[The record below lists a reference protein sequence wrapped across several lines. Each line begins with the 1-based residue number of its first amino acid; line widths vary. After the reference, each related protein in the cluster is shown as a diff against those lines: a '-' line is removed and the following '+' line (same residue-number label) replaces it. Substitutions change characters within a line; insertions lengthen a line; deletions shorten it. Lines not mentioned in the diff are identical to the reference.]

1 MQRQS
6 TDSIARAADL
16 SRPIMSEAPNPPASS
31 VPPESNLAAEIYH
44 SIASTATDQNV
55 LMSPL
60 LLEAS
65 LALLYLGSDGATAE
79 EFQKLLRL
87 TQRFPSNAK
96 MANYYAAELANV
108 TRDADTHV
116 ELQNRLLIQP
126 NPESSPGGIAED
138 FQKIA
143 QTYFHVTAECINMEQ
158 TEKLRRH
165 VSEQILAAVGGG
177 NWQSTLVDS
186 GHAAKLLLLLAA
198 NLQSKWFLPF
208 SAYRTGLYE
217 FHSNKGETSKSVAM
231 LFDDDMFVKYAEL
244 RELNARAIELP
255 YEHAEELSMLLIL
268 PNQREGLAKLEGQLR
283 GIDLGALQQC
293 MQMEGVQVLLPKF
306 SIDFECS
313 LRQPLKQLGFEEIF
327 SASANFKHVHPSGN
341 LPVADVLQKLRIN
354 LNESG
359 SGSEPPRAAAEYKP
373 IVISNSSRQKFF
385 RADHPFFFAIRSE
398 NVTYLMG
405 HVVEF

>member
-1 MQRQS
+1 
-6 TDSIARAADL
+6 
-16 SRPIMSEAPNPPASS
+16 MSEVPNSTIPAP
-31 VPPESNLAAEIYH
+31 ETKLGAEIFH
-44 SIASTATDQNV
+44 SISSSFADQNV
-55 LMSPL
+55 VISPL
-60 LLEAS
+60 LLEAT

-79 EFQKLLRL
+79 ELQKLLRL
-87 TQRFPSNAK
+87 KERIPSNAK
-96 MANYYAAELANV
+96 MANFFASELANITGDPD
-108 TRDADTHV
+108 TRIQLRNH
-116 ELQNRLLIQP
+116 LLVQP
-126 NPESSPGGIAED
+126 TSGAGSGIAED

-143 QTYFHVTAECINMEQ
+143 QTYFHATAESIDLEQ

-165 VSEQILAAVGGG
+165 ITEHILSAVGGG
-177 NWQSTLVDS
+177 SWQQLQIEGSPL
-186 GHAAKLLLLLAA
+186 AKILLLLAA
-198 NLQSKWFLPF
+198 NLHSKWFLPF

-217 FHSNKGETSKSVAM
+217 FHSGCNPEQAKSVAM
-231 LFDDDMFVKYAEL
+231 LFDDDMFVKFAEL
-244 RELNARAIELP
+244 RDLNARAIELP

-268 PNQREGLAKLEGQLR
+268 PNQRDGLPELEKQLR
-283 GIDLGALQQC
+283 SQDLGELQQR

-313 LRQPLKQLGFEEIF
+313 LRQPLKQLGFEHIF
-327 SASANFKHVHPSGN
+327 SASADFKHLHPSGS

-359 SGSEPPRAAAEYKP
+359 SGSEQPRVAAGIPTLFISFKQIKTSGLLSEYKP

-405 HVVEF
+405 HVVGF

>member
-1 MQRQS
+1 
-6 TDSIARAADL
+6 
-16 SRPIMSEAPNPPASS
+16 MSEVANPTPSNAPD
-31 VPPESNLAAEIYH
+31 ESTISAGIYH
-44 SIASTATDQNV
+44 NIATSFTDQNV
-55 LMSPL
+55 VISPL
-60 LLEAS
+60 LLEATLS
-65 LALLYLGSDGATAE
+65 LLYLGSDGATAE
-79 EFQKLLRL
+79 ELQKLLRL
-87 TQRFPSNAK
+87 KQRFPSNAK
-96 MANYYAAELANV
+96 MANFYAAELGNITV
-108 TRDADTHV
+108 DEDTRL
-116 ELQNRLLIQP
+116 ELQNRLMLQP
-126 NPESSPGGIAED
+126 LPGSESGIADD

-143 QTYFHVTAECINMEQ
+143 QTYFHTTAECVDLEQ

-165 VSEQILAAVGGG
+165 ISEQILASVGGG
-177 NWQSTLVDS
+177 SWDQINLEGT
-186 GHAAKLLLLLAA
+186 APAKTLLLLAA
-198 NLQSKWFLPF
+198 NLRSKWFLPF

-217 FHSNKGETSKSVAM
+217 FHSGSQVKSVPM

-244 RELNARAIELP
+244 RDVDARAIELP

-268 PNQREGLAKLEGQLR
+268 PNQRDGLQELEKQLR
-283 GIDLGALQQC
+283 GLDLGALQQR

-327 SASANFKHVHPSGN
+327 AASANYKHLHPSGS
-341 LPVADVLQKLRIN
+341 LPVVDVLQKLRIN

-359 SGSEPPRAAAEYKP
+359 SGPELTRVAAEYKP

>member
-1 MQRQS
+1 
-6 TDSIARAADL
+6 
-16 SRPIMSEAPNPPASS
+16 MSEAANPTPYDCHIGAG
-31 VPPESNLAAEIYH
+31 IYH
-44 SIASTATDQNV
+44 SIATSFADQNV
-55 LMSPL
+55 VVSPL
-60 LLEAS
+60 LLEATLS
-65 LALLYLGSDGATAE
+65 LLFLGSDGATAE
-79 EFQKLLRL
+79 ELQKQLRL
-87 TQRFPSNAK
+87 KQRFPSNAK
-96 MANYYAAELANV
+96 MANFYAAELANI
-108 TRDADTHV
+108 TADADTFLQ
-116 ELQNRLLIQP
+116 LQNRLMLGA
-126 NPESSPGGIAED
+126 ESGVADD

-143 QTYFHVTAECINMEQ
+143 QTYFHATAECVDLEQ

-165 VSEQILAAVGGG
+165 ISEQILASVGGG
-177 NWQSTLVDS
+177 SWKDIHVAGGSP
-186 GHAAKLLLLLAA
+186 AKTLLLLLAA

-217 FHSNKGETSKSVAM
+217 FHSGSQVKSVPM
-231 LFDDDMFVKYAEL
+231 LFDDDMFVKFAEL
-244 RELNARAIELP
+244 RDLDARAIELP

-268 PNQREGLAKLEGQLR
+268 PNQRGGLQELEKQLHDL
-283 GIDLGALQQC
+283 DLGALQQR

-327 SASANFKHVHPSGN
+327 AASANFKHLHASAN
-341 LPVADVLQKLRIN
+341 LPIADVLQKLRIN

-359 SGSEPPRAAAEYKP
+359 SGPELPKNATEYKP

>member
-1 MQRQS
+1 MS
-6 TDSIARAADL
+6 ESSNPVPSIA
-16 SRPIMSEAPNPPASS
+16 
-31 VPPESNLAAEIYH
+31 VYQSNISAGIYH
-44 SIASTATDQNV
+44 NIATSFIDQNV
-55 LMSPL
+55 VVSPL
-60 LLEAS
+60 LLEATLS
-65 LALLYLGSDGATAE
+65 LLYLGSDGATAE
-79 EFQKLLRL
+79 ELQKLLRL
-87 TQRFPSNAK
+87 KERFPSNAK
-96 MANYYAAELANV
+96 MANFYASELANI
-108 TRDADTHV
+108 TSDPDTSLK
-116 ELQNRLLIQP
+116 LQNRLMLQP
-126 NPESSPGGIAED
+126 LPVSESGIADD

-143 QTYFHVTAECINMEQ
+143 QTYFHATAECVDLGQ

-165 VSEQILAAVGGG
+165 INEQILASVGGG
-177 NWQSTLVDS
+177 SWDQIQLESSPASKT
-186 GHAAKLLLLLAA
+186 LLLLAA

-217 FHSNKGETSKSVAM
+217 FHSGSQVKSVPM
-231 LFDDDMFVKYAEL
+231 LFDDDMFVKFAEL
-244 RELNARAIELP
+244 RDLDARAIELP

-268 PNQREGLAKLEGQLR
+268 PNQRNGLQELEKQLR
-283 GIDLGALQQC
+283 GQDLGALQQR

-327 SASANFKHVHPSGN
+327 AASANFKHLHPSGS
-341 LPVADVLQKLRIN
+341 LPVVDVLQKLRIN

-359 SGSEPPRAAAEYKP
+359 SGPELPRTAAEYKP

>member
-1 MQRQS
+1 MGDVTNPTTTAS
-6 TDSIARAADL
+6 PFESPISAGIFHNIAT
-16 SRPIMSEAPNPPASS
+16 S
-31 VPPESNLAAEIYH
+31 Y
-44 SIASTATDQNV
+44 TDQNV
-55 LMSPL
+55 VISPL
-60 LLEAS
+60 LLEATLS
-65 LALLYLGSDGATAE
+65 LLFLGSDGATAE
-79 EFQKLLRL
+79 ELQKLLRL
-87 TQRFPSNAK
+87 KQRFPSNAK
-96 MANYYAAELANV
+96 MANFYAAELANI
-108 TRDADTHV
+108 TMDADTRLQ
-116 ELQNRLLIQP
+116 LQNRLMLQP
-126 NPESSPGGIAED
+126 ISGSESGPADD

-143 QTYFHVTAECINMEQ
+143 QTYFHVTAECVDLEQ

-165 VSEQILAAVGGG
+165 IKEQILASVGGG
-177 NWQSTLVDS
+177 SWDQIQVESS
-186 GHAAKLLLLLAA
+186 PAAKTLLLMAA

-217 FHSNKGETSKSVAM
+217 FHNGSQVKSVPM
-231 LFDDDMFVKYAEL
+231 LFDDDMFVKFAEL
-244 RELNARAIELP
+244 RDLDARAIELP

-268 PNQREGLAKLEGQLR
+268 PNQRGGLQDLEKQLSGQ
-283 GIDLGALQQC
+283 DLGALQQR

-327 SASANFKHVHPSGN
+327 APSANFKHLHSSGN
-341 LPVADVLQKLRIN
+341 LPVVDVLQKLRLN
-354 LNESG
+354 FNESG
-359 SGSEPPRAAAEYKP
+359 SGNELPRVAAEYKP

>member
-1 MQRQS
+1 
-6 TDSIARAADL
+6 
-16 SRPIMSEAPNPPASS
+16 MSEPPNPPVNIA
-31 VPPESNLAAEIYH
+31 PHEPNLAADIYH
-44 SIASTATDQNV
+44 SISSTAPDQNV
-55 LMSPL
+55 VISPL

-65 LALLYLGSDGATAE
+65 LALLYLGSDGATADE
-79 EFQKLLRL
+79 IQKLLRL
-87 TQRFPSNAK
+87 KQRFPSNAK
-96 MANYYAAELANV
+96 MASYYAAELAKV
-108 TRDADTHV
+108 TGDADTYI
-116 ELQNRLLIQP
+116 ELQNHLLMQP
-126 NPESSPGGIAED
+126 NYGSSPGEIAED

-143 QTYFHVTAECINMEQ
+143 QTYFHVTSESINMEQ

-165 VSEQILAAVGGG
+165 VSEHILASVGGG
-177 NWQSTLVDS
+177 NWQSTLVES
-186 GHAAKLLLLLAA
+186 SQAAKLLLLLAA

-217 FHSNKGETSKSVAM
+217 FHSNGCPDSSKSVAM

-268 PNQREGLAKLEGQLR
+268 PNQREGLAKLENQLR
-283 GIDLGALQQC
+283 GIDMCALQQC

-313 LRQPLKQLGFEEIF
+313 FRQPLKQIGFEKIF
-327 SASANFKHVHPSGN
+327 LASANFKHLHPSGN
-341 LPVADVLQKLRIN
+341 LPAADVLQKLRIN

-359 SGSEPPRAAAEYKP
+359 SGSEPPRVAAEYKP

-405 HVVEF
+405 HVVGF

>member
-1 MQRQS
+1 
-6 TDSIARAADL
+6 
-16 SRPIMSEAPNPPASS
+16 MSEPPVSI
-31 VPPESNLAAEIYH
+31 VPHESNLAAEIYH
-44 SIASTATDQNV
+44 SIASTAIDQNV
-55 LMSPL
+55 VISPL

-87 TQRFPSNAK
+87 KQRFPSNAK

-108 TRDADTHV
+108 TGDADTHF
-116 ELQNRLLIQP
+116 ELQNRFLIQP
-126 NPESSPGGIAED
+126 QTGSSAGDLAGD

-143 QTYFHVTAECINMEQ
+143 QTYFHVTAESINMEH

-165 VSEQILAAVGGG
+165 ISEQILASAGGG
-177 NWQSTLVDS
+177 HWQSTLVES
-186 GHAAKLLLLLAA
+186 SPAAKLLLLLAA

-217 FHSNKGETSKSVAM
+217 FHSNGSLDTSKPVAM

-268 PNQREGLAKLEGQLR
+268 PNQRDGLSQLENQLR
-283 GIDLGALQQC
+283 GIDLGTLQQS

-306 SIDFECS
+306 NIDFECS

-327 SASANFKHVHPSGN
+327 LPSANFKHLHPAGQ
-341 LPVADVLQKLRIN
+341 LPVCDVLQKLRIN

-359 SGSEPPRAAAEYKP
+359 SGSEPAKVAAEYKP

-405 HVVEF
+405 HVVVL

>member
-1 MQRQS
+1 
-6 TDSIARAADL
+6 
-16 SRPIMSEAPNPPASS
+16 MSEVPNSTIPAHDTK
-31 VPPESNLAAEIYH
+31 LGAEIFH
-44 SIASTATDQNV
+44 SISSSFADQNV
-55 LMSPL
+55 VISPL
-60 LLEAS
+60 LLEAT

-79 EFQKLLRL
+79 ELQKLLRL
-87 TQRFPSNAK
+87 KERFPSNAK
-96 MANYYAAELANV
+96 MANFFASELANITGDPD
-108 TRDADTHV
+108 TRIQLKNH
-116 ELQNRLLIQP
+116 LLVQP
-126 NPESSPGGIAED
+126 TAGAGSGIAED

-143 QTYFHVTAECINMEQ
+143 QTYFHATAESIDLEQ

-165 VSEQILAAVGGG
+165 ITEQILSAVGGG
-177 NWQSTLVDS
+177 SWQQLQVEGSPL
-186 GHAAKLLLLLAA
+186 AKILLLLAA

-217 FHSNKGETSKSVAM
+217 FHSGSNPEQAKSVAM
-231 LFDDDMFVKYAEL
+231 LFDDDMFVKFAEL
-244 RELNARAIELP
+244 RDLNARAIELP

-268 PNQREGLAKLEGQLR
+268 PNQRDGLPELEKQLR
-283 GIDLGALQQC
+283 SQDLGELQQR

-313 LRQPLKQLGFEEIF
+313 LRQPLKQLGFEQIF
-327 SASANFKHVHPSGN
+327 SASADFKHLHPTGS

-359 SGSEPPRAAAEYKP
+359 SGSEQPRVAAEYKP

-405 HVVEF
+405 HVVGF